1 MKGRED
7 RFIPI
12 YTSLVDP
19 HSAAGDLNC
28 LDATL
33 LVAMNSNATIE
44 QKVLFAFTAFDF
56 FKRRALTFDA
66 VVALISTVVRTIERV
81 GEGVGE
87 DEEDIEAR
95 RVASS
100 GKIGTNVKPRSKFS
114 DEEVDNLVMRAF
126 IELGVKFNKML
137 TLLDFTKWSKDLIV
151 RNEDLSDAF
160 RVSWK
165 FSTLSDFER
174 RGMAHV
180 HKYRQGMVTLQEL
193 QYLIA
198 KDAVS
203 YRPQLTLKQR
213 RLMHERAMSMGEDD
227 PTKPDYSKYMPK
239 AKGQHFDTK
248 MRPLRHERLHNRHW
262 YIAQIECM
270 WATKLQ
276 SHWRA
281 RMGRVAADVEAK
293 RQAFYAA
300 KELARAD
307 AETKVRDSVV
317 FFLFSFQSLSLYE
330 FHADFFSNTIFF
342 LFFYFCS
349 FFPSLSLSLSL
360 FLSLSFRSAPSTMA

>member
-114 DEEVDNLVMRAF
+114 DEEVDNLVMLAF
-126 IELGVKFNKML
+126 IEMGVKFNKML

-165 FSTLSDFER
+165 FSTLQKE
-174 RGMAHV
+174 
-180 HKYRQGMVTLQEL
+180 
-193 QYLIA
+193 
-198 KDAVS
+198 
-203 YRPQLTLKQR
+203 
-213 RLMHERAMSMGEDD
+213 
-227 PTKPDYSKYMPK
+227 
-239 AKGQHFDTK
+239 
-248 MRPLRHERLHNRHW
+248 
-262 YIAQIECM
+262 
-270 WATKLQ
+270 ATAFATA
-276 SHWRA
+276 STCA
-281 RMGRVAADVEAK
+281 GVAAVGDLSSGRGITPFVWND
-293 RQAFYAA
+293 RN
-300 KELARAD
+300 LHCTR
-307 AETKVRDSVV
+307 TSV
-317 FFLFSFQSLSLYE
+317 
-330 FHADFFSNTIFF
+330 
-342 LFFYFCS
+342 
-349 FFPSLSLSLSL
+349 PSG
-360 FLSLSFRSAPSTMA
+360 RWHHY

>member
-1 MKGRED
+1 MCTDLIENGPFFPPCLLKGRED

-100 GKIGTNVKPRSKFS
+100 GKIGTNVKPRLKFG

-239 AKGQHFDTK
+239 AKGQYFDTK

-262 YIAQIECM
+262 YVAQIECM

-307 AETKVRDSVV
+307 AETKVRDGVV
-317 FFLFSFQSLSLYE
+317 FFLFFLFLFSFQSLFIRVS
-330 FHADFFSNTIFF
+330 
-342 LFFYFCS
+342 C
-349 FFPSLSLSLSL
+349 
-360 FLSLSFRSAPSTMA
+360 